1 MDGTGATE
9 KPYSMS
15 QKAYV
20 MVPDYS
26 TVDKAK
32 DLMAKVRNGEV
43 VTQADVDGTTGQ

>member
-1 MDGTGATE
+1 
-9 KPYSMS
+9 MS

-43 VTQADVDGTTGQ
+43 VTQADADGTTSTEAN

>member
-1 MDGTGATE
+1 MVSYSVDGTGDTQ

-26 TVDKAK
+26 TVDHAK
-32 DLMAKVRNGEV
+32 KLMEKVRIGEIIS
-43 VTQADVDGTTGQ
+43 QES